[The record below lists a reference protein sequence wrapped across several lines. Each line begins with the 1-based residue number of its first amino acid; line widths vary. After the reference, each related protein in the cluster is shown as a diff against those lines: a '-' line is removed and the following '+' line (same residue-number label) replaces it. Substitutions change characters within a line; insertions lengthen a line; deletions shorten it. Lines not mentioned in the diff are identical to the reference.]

1 MSNSTQ
7 RTCLE
12 CEFYEPKYDRAN
24 CGDCLLDV
32 YGANGV
38 KEVKA
43 TEHCDFWMGSTISQ
57 SEDWQ

>member
-1 MSNSTQ
+1 MSNSTH

-43 TEHCDFWMGSTISQ
+43 TEHCDFWMGSTV
-57 SEDWQ
+57 EDE

>member
-1 MSNSTQ
+1 MNSE
-7 RTCLE
+7 RICAN
-12 CEFYEPKYDRAN
+12 CEFWEKHRDRAN

-43 TEHCDFWMGSTISQ
+43 TEHCDFWMGSTV
-57 SEDWQ
+57 EDE